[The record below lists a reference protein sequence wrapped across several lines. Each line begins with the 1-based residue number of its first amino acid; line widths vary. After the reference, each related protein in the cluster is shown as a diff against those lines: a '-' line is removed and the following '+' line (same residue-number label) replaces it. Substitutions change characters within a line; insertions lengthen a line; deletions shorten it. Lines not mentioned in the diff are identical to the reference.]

1 MTKQHTQ
8 TIGRIALTVTMLS
21 MLTGCIVTPRVEMTE
36 RIDFNY
42 HAPALA
48 QPMGLTDQMCSV

>member
-1 MTKQHTQ
+1 MNKKYTH
-8 TIGRIALTVTMLS
+8 TIGRFILTASMLS

-48 QPMGLTDQMCSV
+48 QPMGLTDQMCSA